1 VGTGVDVGITVG
13 AGTRVGVATGIAV
26 GVGAGV
32 RVVVGDGVRVGGGA
46 RVGVSLAVAVGAG
59 VNARGLDGSGV
70 SAGRVVASEVDV
82 GAGVKVEVG
91 TDVPVGVPVGEIVIE
106 SVDAGGGLVVDSVWQ
121 ATNTSAPMVTTR
133 AQYRLLTIQIFSMKQ
148 EFKTRP
154 HARATGRRS
163 IPANPKP
170 CSYSVTVSPLPF
182 LAPRTATQ
190 TALKSTFRGRRPPRG
205 LYCGLPGAGDM
216 MSKNTDVIVVGGG
229 VIGCSIAY
237 QLAKQGMSATVL
249 ERGQFGSGASGA
261 TAGVIGPLWHVDP
274 NHKAVFDLGMRSLEL
289 FPGLASEL
297 AEAGVNPE
305 FQHRGI
311 LKVAFNPAQVDELKQ
326 NLTWQGE
333 LGLGVRWLDAPEI
346 RELEPELDDG
356 LLGGVFSPGEGCIS
370 GQRLV
375 DALVNAATGLGAVF
389 LEETEVIGLETS
401 GHTVVGVRTLT
412 DSYQCGHTV
421 LAAGPWTGIPER
433 WSPLPIGCHP
443 PEALRI
449 PRNSESDTWVES
461 RICEA

>member
-1 VGTGVDVGITVG
+1 
-13 AGTRVGVATGIAV
+13 
-26 GVGAGV
+26 
-32 RVVVGDGVRVGGGA
+32 
-46 RVGVSLAVAVGAG
+46 
-59 VNARGLDGSGV
+59 
-70 SAGRVVASEVDV
+70 
-82 GAGVKVEVG
+82 
-91 TDVPVGVPVGEIVIE
+91 
-106 SVDAGGGLVVDSVWQ
+106 
-121 ATNTSAPMVTTR
+121 
-133 AQYRLLTIQIFSMKQ
+133 
-148 EFKTRP
+148 
-154 HARATGRRS
+154 
-163 IPANPKP
+163 
-170 CSYSVTVSPLPF
+170 
-182 LAPRTATQ
+182 
-190 TALKSTFRGRRPPRG
+190 
-205 LYCGLPGAGDM
+205 

-229 VIGCSIAY
+229 VMGCSIAY

-261 TAGVIGPLWHVDP
+261 TAGVIGPLWHLDP

-326 NLTWQGE
+326 DLTWQGE
-333 LGLGVRWLDAPEI
+333 LGLGVRWLEAPEI

-370 GQRLV
+370 GQSLV

-412 DSYQCGHTV
+412 NSYQCAHTV
-421 LAAGPWTGIPER
+421 LAAGPWTGVPER
-433 WSPLPIGCHP
+433 WLPQVLPISPVKGQRIMLRKSGFLPRCPIRSFEGYVVPQADGSLLVAATREEGVFDVRITADAIRQMVDTAIALFPALKDASFVGARAAVRPGSPDGIPIMGPLPGWEGVSIACGHDHVGIMLSP
-443 PEALRI
+443 GSAELVARYI
-449 PRNSESDTWVES
+449 WTGDPRPLEPFSIS
-461 RICEA
+461 RFSR